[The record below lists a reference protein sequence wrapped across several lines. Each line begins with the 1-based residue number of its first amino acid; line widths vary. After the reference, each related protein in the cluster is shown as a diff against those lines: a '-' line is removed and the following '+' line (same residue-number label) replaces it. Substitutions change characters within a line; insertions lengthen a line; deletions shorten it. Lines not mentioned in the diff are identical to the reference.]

1 MNRRTRAQK
10 KRAAKRRKQKQ
21 QKQQKKEG
29 KKKKQSGWG
38 QVRVDLTKILWL
50 TMLAVGIEVL
60 LWYLMKN

>member
-1 MNRRTRAQK
+1 MEK
-10 KRAAKRRKQKQ
+10 KDSKN
-21 QKQQKKEG
+21 
-29 KKKKQSGWG
+29 KKQTGWG